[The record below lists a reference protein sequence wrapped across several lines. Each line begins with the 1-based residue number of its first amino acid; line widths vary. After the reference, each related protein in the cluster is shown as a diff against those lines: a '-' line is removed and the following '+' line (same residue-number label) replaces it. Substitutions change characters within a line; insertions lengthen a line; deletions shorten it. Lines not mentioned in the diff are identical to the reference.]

1 MPIREPRAAGT
12 LCISLCIV
20 ECAPA
25 QMPQDARVPEKG
37 IASLCDNTATC
48 LYTTQP
54 SFPAGRDEP
63 VAFSQAHPSAPPR
76 PPPLVARSAPHAK
89 HERSHPGRGDARRR
103 PSGHRP
109 VPGDGEARRLLI
121 SEPRQ

>member
-76 PPPLVARSAPHAK
+76 PPPLVARSARTPSTNDPT
-89 HERSHPGRGDARRR
+89 RRGDARRR
-103 PSGHRP
+103 PSGRRP
-109 VPGDGEARRLLI
+109 VPGDGEARRLLT